1 MNKRLLAATIAVFA
15 FIFGYDFLY
24 HGMYLA
30 DEYQATASLW
40 RPEASMGEYMRY
52 LTIGQLIIA
61 FGVVWLVFRSERGG
75 WLAGAV
81 TGIAIATIAAGTNL
95 IFFAVQPLPADLVCS
110 WITSGFIQTAIAG
123 AIAGSIYKPEL

>member
-1 MNKRLLAATIAVFA
+1 MNKRFLAATIAVFA

-30 DEYQATASLW
+30 NDYQATASLW
-40 RPEASMGEYMRY
+40 RPESSMADYMLY
-52 LTIGQLIIA
+52 LTIGQLVIA
-61 FGVVWLVFRSERGG
+61 FGVVWIVFRSERGG

-95 IFFAVQPLPADLVCS
+95 IFFAVQPLPSDLVCS
-110 WITSGFIQTAIAG
+110 WITSGFIQTAAAG
-123 AIAGSIYKPEL
+123 AIAGSIYRPQL